1 MCLCF
6 RVPVLN
12 CSLRQW
18 NNNFY
23 WIFFVFRL
31 FRCCIVDN
39 CRSVPTEFAVVHERM
54 PCFPCLII
62 CVLSFEFKMYT
73 SLLFSAFFYL
83 YVVLYYNITCSIFCS
98 VPFHS
103 IHYYDYCIWIIK
115 KGSKKKNVVRSEK
128 SIQKFFVSCTPYLR
142 VHVYCTAAWW
152 WIHTVLPVS
161 ADISFLSRHFIPSI
175 VCVRYLWWL
184 CGVWLQTLTNV
195 AERAVRR

>member
-1 MCLCF
+1 MKNKIKKKQEKTKNNRRNRVCLCF

-54 PCFPCLII
+54 SCFPCLII

-142 VHVYCTAAWW
+142 VHVY
-152 WIHTVLPVS
+152 I
-161 ADISFLSRHFIPSI
+161 
-175 VCVRYLWWL
+175 
-184 CGVWLQTLTNV
+184 
-195 AERAVRR
+195 